1 MLRRGGHERPS
12 YTCESPGRI
21 VRNSKQQISTFE
33 NALSQHF
40 GRIRPVPNESCA
52 MNNFGQPAEPDRD
65 FVELAILR
73 MLEIAQRQG
82 ITAADFLQMLDS
94 GMRVSD
100 FLTAMGI
107 STNAEGGFDCDC

>member
-1 MLRRGGHERPS
+1 M
-12 YTCESPGRI
+12 
-21 VRNSKQQISTFE
+21 STFE
-33 NALSQHF
+33 DALSQHF
-40 GRIRPVPNESCA
+40 GRIRPVLNESCA
-52 MNNFGQPAEPDRD
+52 MDNFGQPAEPDRD

-100 FLTAMGI
+100 FLTAMGVR
-107 STNAEGGFDCDC
+107 TDAGGSFDCDC